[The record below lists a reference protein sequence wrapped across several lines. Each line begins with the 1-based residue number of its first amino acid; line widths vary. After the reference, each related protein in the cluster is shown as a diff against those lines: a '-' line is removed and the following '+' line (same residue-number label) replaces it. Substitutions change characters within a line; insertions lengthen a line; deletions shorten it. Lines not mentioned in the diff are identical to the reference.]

1 MRHSSQ
7 NLRLP
12 PSSITASLS
21 AWQFLLKELIAV
33 TFVVGV
39 AAGICQQ
46 GPQAAVALLVAAIP
60 LSGPGLILWGSIFEH
75 CWLETLGAGITLCV
89 PILLF
94 GAVLLP
100 GWLGA

>member
-12 PSSITASLS
+12 PSSVPASLS
-21 AWQFLLKELIAV
+21 DWQFLLKELIAV

-46 GPQAAVALLVAAIP
+46 GPQAAITLAVAAIP

-75 CWLETLGAGITLCV
+75 RWLESLGAGITLCAPV
-89 PILLF
+89 LLF
-94 GAVLLP
+94 AAVLLP
-100 GWLGA
+100 AWLGA